1 MDDVKRALFVALI
14 VTVAADIV
22 IEKSG
27 MCKW

>member
-27 MCKW
+27 MCVW